1 MNQENPYDAEFLNYN
16 EFINISY
23 SELRSKIEKLRLDT
37 IQANDLEVKAFAEK
51 KYLEYRQMYLEV
63 FDDDLQM
70 QKLYE
75 VSDIDEVDDNV

>member
-51 KYLEYRQMYLEV
+51 KYLEYRRMYLEV

-75 VSDIDEVDDNV
+75 VGRDDEVDEDV